1 MPSAVARL
9 VSELTEEKA
18 RALLVELLTIL
29 RASLAKSLDP
39 QSRLFTSLLF
49 DCGTPSLRRRLRMYR
64 AQNIWSCSSKSS

>member
-49 DCGTPSLRRRLRMYR
+49 RLRDAKSP
-64 AQNIWSCSSKSS
+64 AQAADV

>member
-29 RASLAKSLDP
+29 RASLAKYS
-39 QSRLFTSLLF
+39 
-49 DCGTPSLRRRLRMYR
+49 
-64 AQNIWSCSSKSS
+64 